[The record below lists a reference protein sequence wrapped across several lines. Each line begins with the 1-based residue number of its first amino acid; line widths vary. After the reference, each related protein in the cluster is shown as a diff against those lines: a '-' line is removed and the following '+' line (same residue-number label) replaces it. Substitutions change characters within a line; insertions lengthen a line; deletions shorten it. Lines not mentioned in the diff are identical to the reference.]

1 MAESIGSVQSRLLV
15 PSTATKGQ
23 VITIKT
29 LIQHP
34 MYSGYTK
41 DSSGKTIPREIIH
54 SFTCTFNGQQVFQ
67 MDLNPSISAN
77 PFIEFPVKVE
87 QSGTFEFI
95 WVDDNGATYKNQAQI
110 TVS

>member
-1 MAESIGSVQSRLLV
+1 VAEQITNVVSRLLV
-15 PSTATKGQ
+15 PPTATKGQ

-41 DSSGKTIPREIIH
+41 DSSGKTIPREIIN
-54 SFTCTFNGQQVFQ
+54 SFTCTFNGQQVFK
-67 MDLNPSISAN
+67 MDLNPAISAN
-77 PFIEFPVKVE
+77 PFIEFPVKVD
-87 QSGTFEFI
+87 QSGTFEFT
-95 WVDDNGATYKNQAQI
+95 WVDDNGSVYKNQAQI

>member
-1 MAESIGSVQSRLLV
+1 MAEQITNVQSRLLV

-34 MYSGYTK
+34 MYSGFTK
-41 DSSGKTIPREIIH
+41 DSAGKTIPREIINT
-54 SFTCTFNGQQVFQ
+54 FTCTFNGQQVFK
-67 MDLNPSISAN
+67 MDLNPAISAN
-77 PFIEFPVKVE
+77 PFIEFPVKVD
-87 QSGTFEFI
+87 QSGTFEFV
-95 WVDDNGATYKNQAQI
+95 WVDDNGAVYKNQAQI